1 MNIILTSH
9 GDFAKGILQSY
20 EMIAG
25 GAEKISYVI
34 LDEEGIGKFSNELKS
49 KLDEIVKYD
58 NVLILCDLKGGTPY
72 NESFTYALSHQDK
85 VRVVTGLNLPMLI
98 EIGIANLD
106 NLDEAV
112 LIALE
117 SGKSGIE
124 DLFFEDNEDDL
135 EF

>member
-1 MNIILTSH
+1 MKIILTSH
-9 GDFAKGILQSY
+9 GNFAKGILQSY

-25 GAEKISYVI
+25 ANERISYVT
-34 LDEEGIGKFSNELKS
+34 LDEEGIGKFSNTLRC
-49 KLDEIVKYD
+49 KLDEIIESD
-58 NVLILCDLKGGTPY
+58 DVLILCDLKGGTPY

-85 VRVVTGLNLPMLI
+85 VRVVAGLNLPMLI
-98 EIGIANLD
+98 EIGITNLD

-112 LIALE
+112 FIALE

-124 DLFFEDNEDDL
+124 ALTFEDNEDDL

>member
-25 GAEKISYVI
+25 GAERISYVT
-34 LDEEGIGKFSNELKS
+34 LDEEGIGKFSNTLKS
-49 KLDEIVKYD
+49 KLDEIIKSD
-58 NVLILCDLKGGTPY
+58 DVLILCDLKGGTPY

-112 LIALE
+112 FIALE

-124 DLFFEDNEDDL
+124 DLSFEDNEDDL

>member
-1 MNIILTSH
+1 MKIILTSH
-9 GDFAKGILQSY
+9 GNFAKGILQSY

-25 GAEKISYVI
+25 TNERISYVT
-34 LDEEGIGKFSNELKS
+34 LDEDGIGKFSNTLRE
-49 KLDEIVKYD
+49 KLDQIIESD
-58 NVLILCDLKGGTPY
+58 DVLILCDLKGGTPY

-85 VRVVTGLNLPMLI
+85 VRVVAGLNLPMLI
-98 EIGIANLD
+98 EIGITNLD

-112 LIALE
+112 LIASE

-124 DLFFEDNEDDL
+124 ALTFEDNEDDL

>member
-1 MNIILTSH
+1 MKILLTSH

-25 GAEKISYVI
+25 ATERISYVT
-34 LDEEGIGKFSNELKS
+34 LDEEGIGKFSNTLKS
-49 KLDEIVKYD
+49 RLDEIIKFD
-58 NVLILCDLKGGTPY
+58 DVLILCDLKGGTPY

-85 VRVVTGLNLPMLI
+85 VRVVAGLNLPMLI
-98 EIGIANLD
+98 EIGITDLE

-112 LIALE
+112 LRSLE
-117 SGKSGIE
+117 SGKLGIE
-124 DLFFEDNEDDL
+124 ALSFEDTEDDL